1 MVKPQIDSDM
11 RLRITS
17 FAGHIDTSYGFLGL
31 KEVKAEAPDIMESVR
46 TKFQQAKVF
55 VPMRGTV
62 SPSPI

>member
-31 KEVKAEAPDIMESVR
+31 KEVKADAPDIMESVQNSSQR
-46 TKFQQAKVF
+46 RYSY
-55 VPMRGTV
+55 P
-62 SPSPI
+62 